1 MKTVILMV
9 YGDDGAEVKFL
20 CSHKLKHG
28 VEYTVKVEGGSVFIS
43 EESDDRK

>member
-1 MKTVILMV
+1 MIAVLMV
-9 YGDDGAEVKFL
+9 YEDDVAGVKFL
-20 CSHKLKHG
+20 CSHKLKQG